1 VVHIGT
7 VWNVSHLI
15 KKNWQAYT
23 ARDAG
28 RDSEEIYM
36 EKYNAFGTLPSW
48 HLNPL
53 WRQTN
58 LNSCNKAGEAAVKL
72 TYPC

>member
-1 VVHIGT
+1 
-7 VWNVSHLI
+7 
-15 KKNWQAYT
+15 
-23 ARDAG
+23 
-28 RDSEEIYM
+28 M